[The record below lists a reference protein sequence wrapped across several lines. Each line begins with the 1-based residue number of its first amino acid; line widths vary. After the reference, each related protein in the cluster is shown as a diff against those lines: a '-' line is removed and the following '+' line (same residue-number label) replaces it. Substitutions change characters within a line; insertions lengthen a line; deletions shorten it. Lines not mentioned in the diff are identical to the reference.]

1 MRWLYPRP
9 HGRSRRSYAAGPV
22 LSFKVG
28 PFPVTGYP
36 WFFISAV
43 LLGGGIGF
51 GWQLLVWVFVVF
63 VSVLAHELGH
73 ALVGKL
79 YGGKPEIRLE
89 AFGGV
94 TYSQLPG
101 RPSPA
106 KQFILSLAGPV
117 AGLALGAICWGL
129 VRAAPP

>member
-1 MRWLYPRP
+1 MGRRVYPRP
-9 HGRSRRSYAAGPV
+9 PARSRRAAGFAPCGYTARPV

-28 PFPVTGYP
+28 PFPVTVYP

-106 KQFILSLAGPV
+106 KQFILSLAG
-117 AGLALGAICWGL
+117 
-129 VRAAPP
+129 